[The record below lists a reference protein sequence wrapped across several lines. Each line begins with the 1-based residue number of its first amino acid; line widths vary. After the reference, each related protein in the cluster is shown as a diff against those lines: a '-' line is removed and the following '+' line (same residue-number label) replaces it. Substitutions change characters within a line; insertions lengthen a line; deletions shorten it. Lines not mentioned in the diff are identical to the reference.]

1 MMGADPVW
9 PESTPGPRTAG
20 AADAVAALKSGG
32 STTLV
37 FLIRIRFMEN
47 LWYPDPHVIFK
58 SIRLTVTCSHPLMS
72 LRKTKYNQS

>member
-47 LWYPDPHVIFK
+47 LWDPDPH
-58 SIRLTVTCSHPLMS
+58 VTCSHPLMS